1 MTETEIITLAGFAV
15 SLISL
20 LRLSGIKSE
29 IEFLLVG
36 RSMHMKQIEKLEEKL
51 AALENDAS
59 S

>member
-1 MTETEIITLAGFAV
+1 MTETEIITLAGFAT